1 MCSDSISPFHLLSLS
16 LLYIINVKI
25 YSHIIFLLCCC
36 RRYRDQT
43 KKIKDMEV
51 QRKRLEADLLNRS
64 LKVSTQMF
72 ARMLT
77 SVINVTFSNVNIN
90 IDIVVKKYTSHLQ
103 TASRQYDATE
113 NYLFKCIIMMTRS
126 TQHYKN

>member
-1 MCSDSISPFHLLSLS
+1 
-16 LLYIINVKI
+16 
-25 YSHIIFLLCCC
+25 
-36 RRYRDQT
+36 
-43 KKIKDMEV
+43 MEV

-103 TASRQYDATE
+103 TASRQHDATE